1 MLVDIFFPEIGS
13 LNISQVEFDSQALI
27 LHVEAT
33 TKNAIC
39 PECQTKNDRLH
50 SYYYRQPADLPCVG
64 QAVRLQIEVRR
75 FFCDNKL
82 CSKVTFAEQFPALL
96 APRARRTARLA
107 KDQQRVAFVVSAES
121 GARILGWLKM
131 AVSPDTL
138 LRLVR
143 RAPEPMIDT
152 PRVLGVDDWAM
163 KKRCSYGT
171 ILVDLEAQQVI
182 DLLPDRKAETLET
195 WLKDH
200 AGVEVISRDRG
211 REYIKGASDG
221 APDAI
226 QVADRW
232 HLIKNLREALE
243 SLMMEKPDCLKAA
256 GEKDKEED
264 ISTTSNKTA
273 TMPESVEQAEPS
285 PAEEVNRPITKAEVQ
300 KSARRAR
307 KQERYELV
315 RALHQQGFSIHGIA
329 NHLGI
334 ARRTV
339 RKYINAESC
348 PFYPDG
354 RRYRSKIDP
363 FRQYLT
369 ERWRDGCHNGSQ
381 LWREIQEMGFDG
393 SRATVSRWVTVER
406 RKLPLQEKHPVRLK
420 ARKKP
425 PRPKQTM
432 PWTANRAAWLLMK
445 PEAELDTKEK
455 ATLQQIFLADE
466 QVVEAHKFAHAFQE
480 IIRLHQPERLKPWLK
495 NTIASGIE
503 AFVTFGRGILQDLD
517 AVTNAIKLH
526 WSNGQTEGQV
536 NRLKF
541 IKRQMFGRAD
551 FDLLRKRV
559 LGYHLAFGTVHV

>member
-1 MLVDIFFPEIGS
+1 MLVDIFFPESGS
-13 LNISQVEFDSQALI
+13 LNIRQVEFDSQALI
-27 LHVEAT
+27 LHVVAT
-33 TKNAIC
+33 TRGASC

-82 CSKVTFAEQFPALL
+82 CPKVTFAEQFPALL
-96 APRARRTARLA
+96 APRARRTTRLA
-107 KDQQRVAFVVSAES
+107 KDQQRVAFEVSAES

-138 LRLVR
+138 LRLVW
-143 RAPEPMIDT
+143 RAPEPMVDT

-171 ILVDLEAQQVI
+171 ILVDLEARQVI

-211 REYIKGASDG
+211 KEYIKGASGG

-232 HLIKNLREALE
+232 HLINNLREALE
-243 SLMMEKPDCLKAA
+243 GLMMEKPDCLKAA
-256 GEKDKEED
+256 GEKDEEED
-264 ISTTSNKTA
+264 VSTASNKSA
-273 TMPESVEQAEPS
+273 TMLESVEQAKLS
-285 PAEEVNRPITKAEVQ
+285 PDKEVKRPITKAEAQ
-300 KSARRAR
+300 KRARRAR

-315 RALHQQGFSIHGIA
+315 RALHQQGFSIHNIA
-329 NHLGI
+329 NHSGI

-339 RKYINAESC
+339 RKYINVDSC

-354 RRYRSKIDP
+354 RQRRSKLDP
-363 FRQYLT
+363 FRRYLT
-369 ERWRDGCHNGSQ
+369 ERWRDGYRNGSQ

-406 RKLPLQEKHPVRLK
+406 RKLPPQERRSVEPKVRQ
-420 ARKKP
+420 KP
-425 PRPKQTM
+425 PRPKKTV

-445 PEAELDTKEK
+445 PEAELDAKEK
-455 ATLQQIFLADE
+455 AALQRIFLTDK
-466 QVVEAHKFAHAFQE
+466 QMVEAHKFAHAFQE
-480 IIRLHQPERLKPWLK
+480 IIRFQQPARLKPWLT
-495 NTIASGIE
+495 NVIASGIE
-503 AFVTFGRGILQDLD
+503 ALVAFARGILQDLE
-517 AVTNAIKLH
+517 AVTNAIKLP

-536 NRLKF
+536 NLLKF
-541 IKRQMFGRAD
+541 IKRQMFGRAG

>member
-13 LNISQVEFDSQALI
+13 LNIRQVEFDSHALI
-27 LHVEAT
+27 IHVVAT
-33 TKNAIC
+33 STGARC
-39 PECQTKNDRLH
+39 PECRTKNDRLH

-82 CSKVTFAEQFPALL
+82 CPKVTFAEQFPALL

-107 KDQQRVAFVVSAES
+107 KDQQRVAFEVSAES
-121 GARILGWLKM
+121 GARILRWLKM

-143 RAPEPMIDT
+143 RAPEPMVDT

-182 DLLPDRKAETLET
+182 DLLPDRKAKTLES

-200 AGVEVISRDRG
+200 TGVEVISRDRG
-211 REYIKGASDG
+211 KEYIKGASDG

-243 SLMMEKPDCLKAA
+243 SLMMEKPNCLKAA
-256 GEKDKEED
+256 GEKDTEEVV
-264 ISTTSNKTA
+264 STTSNKIA
-273 TMPESVEQAEPS
+273 TIPKPDEQDKPS
-285 PAEEVNRPITKAEVQ
+285 PDEEVKRSITKAETQ
-300 KSARRAR
+300 KLARRAR

-315 RALHQQGFSIHGIA
+315 RSLHQQGFSIHSIA
-329 NHLGI
+329 KHLGI

-339 RKYINAESC
+339 RKYINADTC

-354 RRYRSKIDP
+354 RQRRSKLDP

-369 ERWRDGCHNGSQ
+369 KRWRDGCRNGSQ
-381 LWREIQEMGFDG
+381 LWREIKEMGFDG

-406 RKLPLQEKHPVRLK
+406 RKLPPQERRSVRPK
-420 ARKKP
+420 VRQKP
-425 PRPKQTM
+425 PQPNKTM

-445 PEAELDTKEK
+445 SEAELDAKEK
-455 ATLQQIFLADE
+455 AAQQRIFLADK
-466 QVVEAHKFAHAFQE
+466 QVVEVYRFAHAFQE
-480 IIRLHQPERLKPWLK
+480 VIRLQQPARLKTWLT
-495 NTIASGIE
+495 NVMASGIE
-503 AFVTFGRGILQDLD
+503 ALVAFGRGILQDLE
-517 AVTNAIKLH
+517 AVINAVKLP

-541 IKRQMFGRAD
+541 IKRQMFGRAG

>member
-1 MLVDIFFPEIGS
+1 M
-13 LNISQVEFDSQALI
+13 
-27 LHVEAT
+27 
-33 TKNAIC
+33 
-39 PECQTKNDRLH
+39 
-50 SYYYRQPADLPCVG
+50 
-64 QAVRLQIEVRR
+64 
-75 FFCDNKL
+75 
-82 CSKVTFAEQFPALL
+82 TFAEQFPALL
-96 APRARRTARLA
+96 APRARRTACLA
-107 KDQQRVAFVVSAES
+107 KDQQRVAFEVSVES

-143 RAPEPMIDT
+143 RVPEPMIDT

-171 ILVDLEAQQVI
+171 MLVDLETQQVI

-232 HLIKNLREALE
+232 HLIKNLREVLE
-243 SLMMEKPDCLKAA
+243 SLMLEKPDCLKAA

-264 ISTTSNKTA
+264 VSTNSNKTA
-273 TMPESVEQAEPS
+273 TMPESVGQAES
-285 PAEEVNRPITKAEVQ
+285 SVDEEVKCPISKAEAQ
-300 KSARRAR
+300 KRARRPR
-307 KQERYELV
+307 KQEQYELV
-315 RALHQQGFSIHGIA
+315 CALQQQGFSIHSIA

-339 RKYINAESC
+339 RKYIDADSC

-354 RRYRSKIDP
+354 RQRQSKLDP

-369 ERWRDGCHNGSQ
+369 ERWRDGCRNGSQ
-381 LWREIQEMGFDG
+381 LWREIKEMGFDG

-406 RKLPLQEKHPVRLK
+406 RNLPLQEKRSVRLK
-420 ARKKP
+420 ARQKP
-425 PRPKQTM
+425 PRPKQTLS
-432 PWTANRAAWLLMK
+432 WTANRAAWLLMK

-455 ATLQQIFLADE
+455 AALQRIFLADE
-466 QVVEAHKFAHAFQE
+466 QVVEVHKFAHAFQE

-503 AFVTFGRGILQDLD
+503 AFVTFAAGFFKISTPSPTPASCIGPTIWLHTTPHLQFEDDRFRLILGRTAGIL
-517 AVTNAIKLH
+517 NRR
-526 WSNGQTEGQV
+526 QV
-536 NRLKF
+536 RSL
-541 IKRQMFGRAD
+541 
-551 FDLLRKRV
+551 
-559 LGYHLAFGTVHV
+559 